1 MGQDVDAIGEAAH
14 CHGIRGRLRDVLN
27 EAIYKLLAVVSGMA
41 SAHDGDGVLCIKIA
55 RAHRVEQNGG
65 IGGIEQAS
73 GKIRIGEI
81 TDFYAVSLYKFR
93 FFLRKLKLLL
103 SVVVANDFA
112 FAVGDK
118 LELFF
123 GDVEESFF

>member
-1 MGQDVDAIGEAAH
+1 MSHDVDAIGEAAH
-14 CHGIRGRLRDVLN
+14 YHHIGERLRYVLN

-41 SAHDGDGVLCIKIA
+41 SAHYGDGMLGIKIA
-55 RAHRVEQNGG
+55 RAHRVEQNRG

-93 FFLRKLKLLL
+93 FFLRKHKLLL
-103 SVVVANDFA
+103 PVVVANDFA